1 MAVTLKK
8 PAGRQKNTPMP
19 VAAAVMS
26 FGKWPSRWK
35 ETNPRIGAA
44 KARPVAQAIDVH
56 SKEEKFDP
64 PPVLMV
70 WFVSLLYLQ
79 IHHIALLSDVL
90 V

>member
-35 ETNPRIGAA
+35 EMKPRIGAA
-44 KARPVAQAIDVH
+44 RASPVAQAIDVH
-56 SKEEKFDP
+56 SRAEKFDP
-64 PPVLMV
+64 PLVLMV
-70 WFVSLLYLQ
+70 
-79 IHHIALLSDVL
+79 
-90 V
+90 